1 MSIQCWSGHGQGM
14 GTMSKRSRKDGRRR
28 KRRAGTH
35 ETSEAEVSVSE
46 KMDVQEVEVIDIEIV
61 DQGTP
66 GVTIT
71 GEEPEAPVIKA
82 RKRPFMRKERPGKR
96 RTRPAKG
103 EGPPRKRRPEVRR
116 RRPPQQETAKP
127 FMSVSLIA
135 AVAEN
140 GVIGR
145 DGGIPWD
152 LPNDRVFFKKVTM
165 DHAVIMGRKTF
176 ESMGVL
182 EGRTNIVISRDED
195 LGAEGVTVA
204 HDIVDAL
211 IASGALG
218 GEVFVAGG
226 SEIYEQFL
234 PLAEKLYITRIQG
247 GFGGDARFPKIF
259 WDEWKKVDSKPGRRD
274 ENNRLF
280 YRFEVYE
287 R

>member
-1 MSIQCWSGHGQGM
+1 MA
-14 GTMSKRSRKDGRRR
+14 KRSRKDGRRR
-28 KRRAGTH
+28 RRRVGTQ
-35 ETSEAEVSVSE
+35 ETSGAEVSVSE
-46 KMDVQEVEVIDIEIV
+46 VTDVRDVEVIDIEIV

-82 RKRPFMRKERPGKR
+82 RKRPFARKERPGKR

-103 EGPPRKRRPEVRR
+103 EGPPGKRRPEGRR
-116 RRPPQQETAKP
+116 RRPPQRETGTP

-135 AVAEN
+135 AVAQN

-145 DGGIPWD
+145 DGTVPWD
-152 LPNDRVFFKKVTM
+152 LPNDRAFFKKTTM

-182 EGRTNIVISRDED
+182 EGRTNIVISHDED
-195 LGAEGVTVA
+195 FKPEGVTVA
-204 HDIVDAL
+204 HDVVDAL
-211 IASGALG
+211 IAGGGIG

-226 SEIYEQFL
+226 AEIYEEFL
-234 PLAEKLYITRIQG
+234 PLAERLYITRIQED
-247 GFGGDARFPKIF
+247 FAGDARFPKIF
-259 WDEWKKVDSKPGRRD
+259 LDDWKKVASKRGKQD

-280 YRFEVYE
+280 YRFEVYK

>member
-1 MSIQCWSGHGQGM
+1 MA
-14 GTMSKRSRKDGRRR
+14 KRSRKDGRRR
-28 KRRAGTH
+28 KRRVGTQ

-46 KMDVQEVEVIDIEIV
+46 VTDVRDVEVIDIEIV

-71 GEEPEAPVIKA
+71 GEEPAAPVIKA
-82 RKRPFMRKERPGKR
+82 RKRPFARKERPGKQ

-103 EGPPRKRRPEVRR
+103 EGPPRKRRPEGRR
-116 RRPPQQETAKP
+116 RRPPQKEQSKP

-135 AVAEN
+135 AVAQN

-152 LPNDRVFFKKVTM
+152 LPNDRTFFKKVTM
-165 DHAVIMGRKTF
+165 DHTVIMGRKTF

-182 EGRTNIVISRDED
+182 EGRTNIVISQNED
-195 LGAEGVTVA
+195 LEPEGVTVA

-211 IASGALG
+211 IAAGAQG

-226 SEIYEQFL
+226 AEIYEQFL

-247 GFGGDARFPKIF
+247 GFAGDARFPKIF
-259 WDEWKKVDSKPGRRD
+259 MDDWKKVASKPGRQD